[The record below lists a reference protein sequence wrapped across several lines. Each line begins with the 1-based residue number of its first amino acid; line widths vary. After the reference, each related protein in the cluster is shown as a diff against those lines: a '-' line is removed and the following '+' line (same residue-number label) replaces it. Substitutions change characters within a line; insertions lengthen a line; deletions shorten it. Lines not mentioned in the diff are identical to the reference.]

1 LIELGVRTDALKI
14 ARPRAFTLNFLDAI
28 VFEICVRERFVKK
41 NHSLTY
47 ALFVIVTASLAGGL
61 WGNRVQATSK
71 TSEDVSDLLKTYSQV
86 VSIAE
91 ENYADKVDSQKTIY
105 DSIRGM
111 LKTLDPHSNF
121 FDPKSFAQFREDQR
135 GNFYGLGI
143 TIAIRNTKPTVISPI
158 PGTPAYRLGIRSG
171 DVIAKIE
178 RVSTDGMAIQDV
190 VEKLRGP
197 KGTTVNI
204 SVQREGIAE
213 LLEFAIVRDEI
224 PHYSIPFTFFIRPK
238 IGYIRIDTFTETTE
252 KEIADSLKKL
262 GNDMEGLILDLR
274 GNPGGYLQAAIAV
287 ADKFLKSGQSVLVTK
302 GRLASANHQYPAP
315 RGTDS
320 SKFPMVVLIN
330 SGSASAS
337 EIVAGAIQDHDR
349 GLILGETSF
358 GKGLVQ
364 TVFPL
369 SQGAGV
375 SLTTAKWYTP
385 SGRLIQRD
393 YAHKS
398 FYDYY
403 YNKGKDTQPTEIKT
417 TDSGR
422 EVYGGGGI
430 TPDIKMEI
438 PKPNRF
444 QTLLLSKSTFFQF
457 VRGYNA
463 AHLTYDKEFRTEEP
477 LLSEFRTFL
486 ATKNIEF
493 EEADFAANLD
503 FIKRQIRYEYVLAHT
518 GQEEAQKVFLE
529 GDVQVSKALEVLPEA
544 RALFQNAK
552 RMAATKSGR

>member
-1 LIELGVRTDALKI
+1 MTIVI
-14 ARPRAFTLNFLDAI
+14 A
-28 VFEICVRERFVKK
+28 C
-41 NHSLTY
+41 
-47 ALFVIVTASLAGGL
+47 LAGGF

-71 TSEDVSDLLKTYSQV
+71 TGEDLNELLKVYSQV
-86 VSIAE
+86 VSLAE
-91 ENYADKVDSQKTIY
+91 ENYADPIDPQKTIY

-143 TIAIRNTKPTVISPI
+143 TIQIRNARPTVISPI

-171 DVIAKIE
+171 DIIAKIE
-178 RVSTDGMAIQDV
+178 KASTDGLAIQEV
-190 VEKLRGP
+190 VDKLRGP

-204 SVQREGIAE
+204 SIQREGIPE
-213 LLEFAIVRDEI
+213 LLEFSIVRDEI
-224 PHYSIPFTFFIRPK
+224 PHYSIPYTFYVRPK
-238 IGYIRIDTFTETTE
+238 IGYIRIDSFTETTE
-252 KEIADSLKKL
+252 KEITDSLKKL
-262 GNDMEGLILDLR
+262 GPDLEGLILDLR

-287 ADKFLKSGQSVLVTK
+287 ADKFLKHDQDVLVTK
-302 GRLASANHQYPAP
+302 GKLSSSNHRYPVP
-315 RGTDS
+315 RGSEAS
-320 SKFPMVVLIN
+320 SYPMVVLIN
-330 SGSASAS
+330 GGSASAS

-375 SLTTAKWYTP
+375 SLTTARWYTP

-393 YAHKS
+393 YAHLS

-403 YNKGKDTQPTEIKT
+403 YNKGKETPPTEIKL

-422 EVYGGGGI
+422 EVFGGGGI
-430 TPDIKMEI
+430 NPDIKVEI
-438 PKPNRF
+438 PKPNKF
-444 QTLLLSKSTFFQF
+444 QSQLLSRSSFFTFG
-457 VRGYNA
+457 RAYNA
-463 AHLTYDKEFRTEEP
+463 SHPDFDHNFEVAETILKDFRSF
-477 LLSEFRTFL
+477 LSTGEKKIT
-486 ATKNIEF
+486 F

-503 FIKRQIRYEYVLAHT
+503 FIKRQIKYEYFLAHA
-518 GQEEAQKVFLE
+518 GQDDAYKVYLE
-529 GDVQVSKALEVLPEA
+529 GDVQVLKALEVLPQA
-544 RALFQNAK
+544 KALFQNAK
-552 RMAATKSGR
+552 KAMASKGSVSK

>member
-1 LIELGVRTDALKI
+1 
-14 ARPRAFTLNFLDAI
+14 
-28 VFEICVRERFVKK
+28 
-41 NHSLTY
+41 
-47 ALFVIVTASLAGGL
+47 
-61 WGNRVQATSK
+61 
-71 TSEDVSDLLKTYSQV
+71 
-86 VSIAE
+86 
-91 ENYADKVDSQKTIY
+91 
-105 DSIRGM
+105 M

-143 TIAIRNTKPTVISPI
+143 TIAIRNAKPTVISPI

-171 DVIAKIE
+171 DVIARIE
-178 RVSTDGMAIQDV
+178 KVSTDGLLIQEV
-190 VEKLRGP
+190 VDKLRGP

-204 SVQREGIAE
+204 SIQREGIPE
-213 LLEFAIVRDEI
+213 LLEFSIVRDEI
-224 PHYSIPFTFFIRPK
+224 PHYSIPYTFFLRPK

-252 KEIADSLKKL
+252 KEITDSLKKL
-262 GNDMEGLILDLR
+262 GPDQEGLILDLR
-274 GNPGGYLQAAIAV
+274 SNPGGYLQAAIAV
-287 ADKFLKSGQSVLVTK
+287 ADKFLKTGQDVLVTK
-302 GRLASANHQYPAP
+302 GRLSSANHRYPAP
-315 RGTDS
+315 RGS
-320 SKFPMVVLIN
+320 EASGFPMVVLIN
-330 SGSASAS
+330 GGSASAS

-393 YAHKS
+393 YAHLS

-403 YNKGKDTQPTEIKT
+403 YNKGKETPPTEIKL

-430 TPDIKMEI
+430 NPDIKVEI
-438 PKPNRF
+438 PRPNKF
-444 QTLLLSKSTFFQF
+444 QSLLLGGSYFFTFGRSFNATHQNFDRNFEVTESILNDFRNFLISSKNK
-457 VRGYNA
+457 VN
-463 AHLTYDKEFRTEEP
+463 
-477 LLSEFRTFL
+477 
-486 ATKNIEF
+486 F

-503 FIKRQIRYEYVLAHT
+503 FIKRQIKYEYFLAHA
-518 GQEEAQKVFLE
+518 GQEEAQRVYLD
-529 GDVQVSKALEVLPEA
+529 GDIQVLKALEVLPQA
-544 RALFQNAK
+544 KALFQNAK
-552 RMAATKSGR
+552 KAVASKGNVSK

>member
-1 LIELGVRTDALKI
+1 
-14 ARPRAFTLNFLDAI
+14 
-28 VFEICVRERFVKK
+28 VKK
-41 NHSLTY
+41 YHPLTF
-47 ALFVIVTASLAGGL
+47 AIIIIAIASLAGGF

-71 TSEDVSDLLKTYSQV
+71 PSADVNELLKIYSQV

-91 ENYADKVDSQKTIY
+91 ENYADEIDGHKTIY

-143 TIAIRNTKPTVISPI
+143 TIAIRNAKPTVISPI

-171 DVIAKIE
+171 DIIAKIE
-178 RVSTDGMAIQDV
+178 KASTDGLAIQDV

-204 SVQREGIAE
+204 SIQREGIPE

-224 PHYSIPFTFFIRPK
+224 PHFSIPFTFFIRPK
-238 IGYIRIDTFTETTE
+238 VGYIRIDTFTETTE
-252 KEIADSLKKL
+252 KEISDSLKKL
-262 GNDMEGLILDLR
+262 GNDLDGLILDLR
-274 GNPGGYLQAAIAV
+274 GNPGGYLQAAIGV
-287 ADKFLKSGQSVLVTK
+287 ADKFLKNGQSVLVTK
-302 GRLASANHQYPAP
+302 GRLASANHSYPAP

-320 SKFPMVVLIN
+320 SNFPMVVLIN

-403 YNKGKDTQPTEIKT
+403 YNKGKETPPTEIKT
-417 TDSGR
+417 TDSCR

-430 TPDIKMEI
+430 NPDIKVEI
-438 PKPNRF
+438 PRPNRF
-444 QTLLLSKSTFFQF
+444 QSLLGSKASLFKFI
-457 VRGYNA
+457 RSYNVT
-463 AHLTYDKEFRTEEP
+463 HSGYDKNFGPSESVLNEFR
-477 LLSEFRTFL
+477 SFL
-486 ATKNIEF
+486 ANDKVEY
-493 EEADFAANLD
+493 EEADFSANLD
-503 FIKRQIRYEYVLAHT
+503 FIKRWLRYEYVLGHT
-518 GQEEAQKVFLE
+518 SQEEAQKVFLE
-529 GDVQVSKALEVLPEA
+529 GDIQVNKALEVLPQA

-552 RMAATKSGR
+552 KLASKNGR

>member
-1 LIELGVRTDALKI
+1 MKR
-14 ARPRAFTLNFLDAI
+14 
-28 VFEICVRERFVKK
+28 

-47 ALFVIVTASLAGGL
+47 ALIVIAIASLAGGF

-71 TSEDVSDLLKTYSQV
+71 VPEDFNELLRTYSQV
-86 VSIAE
+86 VNLAE
-91 ENYADKVDSQKTIY
+91 ENYADRIDAQKTIY

-111 LKTLDPHSNF
+111 LRTLDPHSNF

-135 GNFYGLGI
+135 GNFFGLGI
-143 TIAIRNTKPTVISPI
+143 TIAIRNAKPTVISPI

-171 DVIAKIE
+171 DIIARIE
-178 RVSTDGMAIQDV
+178 KVSTDGLSIQDV

-197 KGTTVNI
+197 RGTTVNI
-204 SVQREGIAE
+204 SIQREGIPE
-213 LLEFAIVRDEI
+213 LLEFSIVRDEI

-238 IGYIRIDTFTETTE
+238 VGYIRIDTFTETTE
-252 KEIADSLKKL
+252 KEITDSLKKL
-262 GNDMEGLILDLR
+262 GTDLEGLILDLR

-287 ADKFLKSGQSVLVTK
+287 ADRFLKNGQAVLVTK
-302 GRLASANHQYPAP
+302 GRLSSANHSYPAP
-315 RGTDS
+315 RGS
-320 SKFPMVVLIN
+320 ENSGYAMVVLIN

-393 YAHKS
+393 YEHKS

-403 YNKGKDTQPTEIKT
+403 YSKGKETQPTEIKL

-430 TPDIKMEI
+430 TPDIKVEI

-444 QTLLLSKSTFFQF
+444 QTLLFSKATFFRF
-457 VRGYNA
+457 VRSYNA
-463 AHLTYDKEFRTEEP
+463 THQGFDKDLDVGEPILNDFRGFLTSLKID
-477 LLSEFRTFL
+477 
-486 ATKNIEF
+486 F
-493 EEADFAANLD
+493 EEADFGANLD
-503 FIKRQIRYEYVLAHT
+503 FIKRQIRYEYVLSHS

-529 GDVQVSKALEVLPEA
+529 GDPQVAKALEALPQA
-544 RALFQNAK
+544 KALFQSAK
-552 RMAATKSGR
+552 KALASKR

>member
-1 LIELGVRTDALKI
+1 M
-14 ARPRAFTLNFLDAI
+14 
-28 VFEICVRERFVKK
+28 KK
-41 NHSLTY
+41 QHSLTY
-47 ALFVIVTASLAGGL
+47 AVLVVVVTSLAGGF

-71 TSEDVSDLLKTYSQV
+71 PTEDVIELLKTYSQV

-121 FDPKSFAQFREDQR
+121 FDPKSFSQFREDQR

-143 TIAIRNTKPTVISPI
+143 TIAIRNAKPTVISPI

-171 DVIAKIE
+171 DIIARIE
-178 RVSTDGMAIQDV
+178 KASTDGLAIQDV

-204 SVQREGIAE
+204 SVQREGIPE

-224 PHYSIPFTFFIRPK
+224 PHHSIPFTFFIRPK
-238 IGYIRIDTFTETTE
+238 VGYIKIDTFTETTE
-252 KEIADSLKKL
+252 KEISDSLKKL
-262 GNDMEGLILDLR
+262 GNDLEGMILDLR
-274 GNPGGYLQAAIAV
+274 QNPGGYLQAAIGV
-287 ADKFLKSGQSVLVTK
+287 ADKFLKGGESVLLTK

-320 SKFPMVVLIN
+320 STFPMVVLIN
-330 SGSASAS
+330 GGSASAS

-403 YNKGKDTQPTEIKT
+403 YNKGKDAPPTEVRK

-422 EVYGGGGI
+422 EVFGGGGI
-430 TPDIKMEI
+430 APDIKVEI
-438 PKPNRF
+438 PRPNRF
-444 QTLLLSKSTFFQF
+444 QTLLLSRSSFFTF
-457 VRGYNA
+457 VRGYNV
-463 AHLTYDKEFRTEEP
+463 AHSGYDQNFEVGEPILNEFRN
-477 LLSEFRTFL
+477 FL
-486 ATKNIEF
+486 VSGKNRLEF
-493 EEADFAANLD
+493 EEADFAPNVD
-503 FIKRQIRYEYVLAHT
+503 FIKRQIRYEYVLANT
-518 GQEEAQKVFLE
+518 NQEEAQKVFLE
-529 GDVQVSKALEVLPEA
+529 GDIQVSKALEVLPQA

-552 RMAATKSGR
+552 KMAARSGR

>member
-1 LIELGVRTDALKI
+1 M
-14 ARPRAFTLNFLDAI
+14 
-28 VFEICVRERFVKK
+28 KK
-41 NHSLTY
+41 NRSLTY
-47 ALFVIVTASLAGGL
+47 ALTVIVIASLAGGF

-71 TSEDVSDLLKTYSQV
+71 TSEDVNELLRTYSQV
-86 VSIAE
+86 VSLAE
-91 ENYADKVDSQKTIY
+91 ENYADQIDAQKTIY

-143 TIAIRNTKPTVISPI
+143 TIAIRNAKPTVISPI

-171 DVIAKIE
+171 DIIARIE
-178 RVSTDGMAIQDV
+178 KVSTDGLSIQDV

-204 SVQREGIAE
+204 SIQREGIPE
-213 LLEFAIVRDEI
+213 LLEFSIVRDEI
-224 PHYSIPFTFFIRPK
+224 PHYSIPFTFFIRPRV
-238 IGYIRIDTFTETTE
+238 GYIRIDTFTETTE
-252 KEIADSLKKL
+252 KEITESLKKL
-262 GNDMEGLILDLR
+262 GNDMEGLVLDLR

-287 ADKFLKSGQSVLVTK
+287 ADKFLKSGQEVLVTK
-302 GRLASANHQYPAP
+302 GRLASANHKYPAP
-315 RGTDS
+315 RGAENS
-320 SKFPMVVLIN
+320 NYAMVVLIN

-349 GLILGETSF
+349 GLIVGETSF

-393 YAHKS
+393 YQHKS

-403 YNKGKDTQPTEIKT
+403 YNKGKEQPPTEIKL

-430 TPDIKMEI
+430 NPDIKVEI

-444 QTLLLSKSTFFQF
+444 QTLLFSKASFFSF
-457 VRGYNA
+457 VRSYNA
-463 AHLTYDKEFRTEEP
+463 SHQGFDKSFEVGEPILNDFR
-477 LLSEFRTFL
+477 SFL
-486 ATKNIEF
+486 VNDKIEF

-503 FIKRQIRYEYVLAHT
+503 FIKRQIRYEYVLAHA

-529 GDVQVSKALEVLPEA
+529 GDPQVAKALEVLPQA
-544 RALFQNAK
+544 KALFQGASK
-552 RMAATKSGR
+552 KALASKGAANR

>member
-1 LIELGVRTDALKI
+1 
-14 ARPRAFTLNFLDAI
+14 
-28 VFEICVRERFVKK
+28 VKK
-41 NHSLTY
+41 NHSVTF
-47 ALFVIVTASLAGGL
+47 AITVIAIASLAGGL
-61 WGNRVQATSK
+61 WGNRVQATGK
-71 TSEDVSDLLKTYSQV
+71 ASEDLNELLRAYSEV
-86 VSIAE
+86 INLAE
-91 ENYADKVDSQKTIY
+91 ENYADQIDSQKTIY

-143 TIAIRNTKPTVISPI
+143 TIAIRNAKPTVISPI

-171 DVIAKIE
+171 DIIARIE
-178 RVSTDGMAIQDV
+178 KVSTDGLAIQDV

-204 SVQREGIAE
+204 SIQREGIAE
-213 LLEFAIVRDEI
+213 LLEFSIVRDEI

-238 IGYIRIDTFTETTE
+238 VGYIKIDTFTETTE
-252 KEIADSLKKL
+252 KEMTDSLKKL
-262 GNDMEGLILDLR
+262 GNDLEGLILDLR
-274 GNPGGYLQAAIAV
+274 RNPGGYLQAAIAV
-287 ADKFLKSGQSVLVTK
+287 ADKFLKNGQAVLVTK
-302 GRLASANHQYPAP
+302 GRLANANHKYVAP
-315 RGTDS
+315 RGTENS
-320 SKFPMVVLIN
+320 SYPMVVLID

-385 SGRLIQRD
+385 SMRLIQRD
-393 YAHKS
+393 YEHKS

-403 YNKGKDTQPTEIKT
+403 YSKGKEQPPTEIKLT
-417 TDSGR
+417 EGGR

-430 TPDIKMEI
+430 TPDIKVEI

-444 QTLLLSKSTFFQF
+444 QTLLLSKGTFFSF
-457 VRGYNA
+457 VRSYNA
-463 AHLTYDKEFRTEEP
+463 IHPNLEKGFDVGESILSDFR
-477 LLSEFRTFL
+477 SFL
-486 ATKNIEF
+486 GNGQIQF
-493 EEADFAANLD
+493 EEADFLANVD
-503 FIKRQIRYEYVLAHT
+503 FIKRQIRYEYVLARA

-529 GDVQVSKALEVLPEA
+529 GDPQVVKALESLPQA
-544 RALFQNAK
+544 KALFQNVKKALASK
-552 RMAATKSGR
+552 SAAGR

>member
-1 LIELGVRTDALKI
+1 
-14 ARPRAFTLNFLDAI
+14 
-28 VFEICVRERFVKK
+28 VKK
-41 NHSLTY
+41 QHSLTY
-47 ALFVIVTASLAGGL
+47 ALLVIAVASLAGGF

-71 TSEDVSDLLKTYSQV
+71 TGEDVNELLRTYSQV

-91 ENYADKVDSQKTIY
+91 ENYADKVDPQKTVY

-143 TIAIRNTKPTVISPI
+143 TIAIRNAKPTVISPI

-171 DVIAKIE
+171 DIIAKIE
-178 RVSTDGMAIQDV
+178 KASTDGLAIQDV

-238 IGYIRIDTFTETTE
+238 VGYIRIDTFTETTE
-252 KEIADSLKKL
+252 KEITDSLKKL
-262 GNDMEGLILDLR
+262 GSDLEGMILDLR
-274 GNPGGYLQAAIAV
+274 GNPGGYLQAAIGV
-287 ADKFLKSGQSVLVTK
+287 ADKFLKNGQSVLVTK
-302 GRLASANHQYPAP
+302 GRLASANHKYPAP

-320 SKFPMVVLIN
+320 SNFPMVVLIN

-349 GLILGETSF
+349 GLVLGETSF

-403 YNKGKDTQPTEIKT
+403 YNKGKETAPTEITKT
-417 TDSGR
+417 DGGR

-430 TPDIKMEI
+430 TPDIKIEI

-444 QTLLLSKSTFFQF
+444 QTLLLSKSTFFSF
-457 VRGYNA
+457 VRSYNA
-463 AHLTYDKEFRTEEP
+463 GHAGFDRSFEVNESILNDFRG
-477 LLSEFRTFL
+477 FL
-486 ATKNIEF
+486 VNSKNKIEF
-493 EEADFAANLD
+493 EEADFSANVD
-503 FIKRQIRYEYVLAHT
+503 FIKRQIRYEYILANT
-518 GQEEAQKVFLE
+518 NQEEAQRVFLE
-529 GDVQVSKALEVLPEA
+529 GDVQVAKALEVLPQA
-544 RALFQNAK
+544 GALFQNTKKIAK
-552 RMAATKSGR
+552 NNSTR

>member
-1 LIELGVRTDALKI
+1 M
-14 ARPRAFTLNFLDAI
+14 
-28 VFEICVRERFVKK
+28 KK
-41 NHSLTY
+41 NRSLTY
-47 ALFVIVTASLAGGL
+47 ALMTIAMACLAGGL
-61 WGNRVQATSK
+61 WGGRVQATSK
-71 TSEDVSDLLKTYSQV
+71 TSEDVSDLLKVYSQV
-86 VSIAE
+86 VSLAE
-91 ENYADKVDSQKTIY
+91 ENYADPVDPQKSIY
-105 DSIRGM
+105 ESIRGM

-143 TIAIRNTKPTVISPI
+143 TIAIRNAKPTVIAPI

-178 RVSTDGMAIQDV
+178 KASTDGLAIQEV
-190 VEKLRGP
+190 VDKLRGP

-204 SVQREGIAE
+204 SIQREGISE
-213 LLEFAIVRDEI
+213 LLEFSIIRDEI

-252 KEIADSLKKL
+252 KEISDSLKKL
-262 GNDMEGLILDLR
+262 GPNLEGLILDLR

-287 ADKFLKSGQSVLVTK
+287 ADKFLKNNQDVLVTK
-302 GRLASANHQYPAP
+302 GRLPSANHKYPAP
-315 RGTDS
+315 RGSEVAD
-320 SKFPMVVLIN
+320 FPMVVLIN
-330 SGSASAS
+330 AGSASAS

-393 YAHKS
+393 YAHLS

-403 YNKGKDTQPTEIKT
+403 YNKGKETPPTEIKL

-422 EVYGGGGI
+422 EVFGGGGI
-430 TPDIKMEI
+430 TPDIKIEI
-438 PKPNRF
+438 PKPNKF
-444 QTLLLSKSTFFQF
+444 QSQLLGGSYFFTFC
-457 VRGYNA
+457 RAYNA
-463 AHLTYDKEFRTEEP
+463 SHPDIDPHFEVTDSIVNDFR
-477 LLSEFRTFL
+477 SFL
-486 ATKNIEF
+486 GTGKNKLNF
-493 EEADFAANLD
+493 EEADFSANLD
-503 FIKRQIRYEYVLAHT
+503 FIKRQIKYEYFLAHA
-518 GQEEAQKVFLE
+518 GQEDAQKVYLE
-529 GDVQVSKALEVLPEA
+529 GDVQVLKALEVLPQA
-544 RALFQNAK
+544 KALFQNSKKAVASK
-552 RMAATKSGR
+552 GTADK

>member
-1 LIELGVRTDALKI
+1 M
-14 ARPRAFTLNFLDAI
+14 
-28 VFEICVRERFVKK
+28 KK
-41 NHSLTY
+41 NRSLTY
-47 ALFVIVTASLAGGL
+47 ALTTIAIACVAGGF

-71 TSEDVSDLLKTYSQV
+71 TGEDVADLLKTYSQV
-86 VSIAE
+86 VSLAE
-91 ENYADKVDSQKTIY
+91 ENYADPVDPQKSIY
-105 DSIRGM
+105 ESIRGM

-143 TIAIRNTKPTVISPI
+143 TIAIRNAKPTVISPI

-171 DVIAKIE
+171 DVISKIE
-178 RVSTDGMAIQDV
+178 KVSTDGLAIQEV
-190 VEKLRGP
+190 VDKLRGP

-204 SVQREGIAE
+204 TIQREGIPE
-213 LLEFAIVRDEI
+213 LLDFSIVRDEI
-224 PHYSIPFTFFIRPK
+224 PHYSIPYTFYIRPK
-238 IGYIRIDTFTETTE
+238 IGYIKIDTFTETTE
-252 KEIADSLKKL
+252 KEIAESLKKL
-262 GNDMEGLILDLR
+262 GPDLEGLILDLR

-287 ADKFLKSGQSVLVTK
+287 ADKFLKKEQDVLVTK
-302 GRLASANHQYPAP
+302 GRLSSANHKYPAP
-315 RGTDS
+315 RGSEGS
-320 SKFPMVVLIN
+320 SVPMVVLIN
-330 SGSASAS
+330 GGSASAS

-393 YAHKS
+393 YAHLS

-403 YNKGKDTQPTEIKT
+403 YNKGKETAPTEIKL

-422 EVYGGGGI
+422 EVFGGGGI
-430 TPDIKMEI
+430 NPDIKVEI
-438 PKPNRF
+438 PKPNKLQSRLQSGSYF
-444 QTLLLSKSTFFQF
+444 FTFG
-457 VRGYNA
+457 RAYNA
-463 AHLTYDKEFRTEEP
+463 SHPDFDHNFEVTDSILNDFRNF
-477 LLSEFRTFL
+477 LSTGK
-486 ATKNIEF
+486 TKLNF

-503 FIKRQIRYEYVLAHT
+503 FIKRQIKYEYFLAHA
-518 GQEEAQKVFLE
+518 GQEDAQKVYLE
-529 GDVQVSKALEVLPEA
+529 GDVQILKALEVLPQA
-544 RALFQNAK
+544 KALFQNAK
-552 RMAATKSGR
+552 KSVASKGSLSK

>member
-1 LIELGVRTDALKI
+1 M
-14 ARPRAFTLNFLDAI
+14 DAI
-28 VFEICVRERFVKK
+28 VSVVRIAQREIQLKK
-41 NHSLTY
+41 NRSLTY
-47 ALFVIVTASLAGGL
+47 ALTTIAIACVAGGF

-71 TSEDVSDLLKTYSQV
+71 TGEDVADLLKTYSQV
-86 VSIAE
+86 VSLAE
-91 ENYADKVDSQKTIY
+91 ENYADPVDPQKSIY
-105 DSIRGM
+105 ESIRGM

-143 TIAIRNTKPTVISPI
+143 TIAIRNAKPTVISPI

-171 DVIAKIE
+171 DVISKIE
-178 RVSTDGMAIQDV
+178 KVSTDGLAIQEV
-190 VEKLRGP
+190 VDKLRGP

-204 SVQREGIAE
+204 TIQREGIPE
-213 LLEFAIVRDEI
+213 LLDFSIVRDEI
-224 PHYSIPFTFFIRPK
+224 PHYSIPYTFYIRPK
-238 IGYIRIDTFTETTE
+238 IGYIKIDTFTETTE
-252 KEIADSLKKL
+252 KEIAESLKKL
-262 GNDMEGLILDLR
+262 GPDLEGLILDLR

-287 ADKFLKSGQSVLVTK
+287 ADKFLKKEQDVLVTK
-302 GRLASANHQYPAP
+302 GRLSSANHKYPAP
-315 RGTDS
+315 RGSEGS
-320 SKFPMVVLIN
+320 SVPMVVLIN
-330 SGSASAS
+330 GGSASAS

-393 YAHKS
+393 YAHLS

-403 YNKGKDTQPTEIKT
+403 YNKGKETAPTEIKL

-422 EVYGGGGI
+422 EVFGGGGI
-430 TPDIKMEI
+430 NPDIKVEI
-438 PKPNRF
+438 PKPNKLQSRLQSGSYF
-444 QTLLLSKSTFFQF
+444 FTFG
-457 VRGYNA
+457 RAYNA
-463 AHLTYDKEFRTEEP
+463 SHPDFDHNFEVTDSILNDFRNF
-477 LLSEFRTFL
+477 LSTGK
-486 ATKNIEF
+486 TKLNF

-503 FIKRQIRYEYVLAHT
+503 FIKRQIKYEYFLAHA
-518 GQEEAQKVFLE
+518 GQEDAQKVYLE
-529 GDVQVSKALEVLPEA
+529 GDVQILKALEVLPQA
-544 RALFQNAK
+544 KALFQNAK
-552 RMAATKSGR
+552 KSVASKGSLSK

>member
-1 LIELGVRTDALKI
+1 
-14 ARPRAFTLNFLDAI
+14 
-28 VFEICVRERFVKK
+28 VKK
-41 NHSLTY
+41 NQPLTY
-47 ALFVIVTASLAGGL
+47 ALMTIVIACLAGGF
-61 WGNRVQATSK
+61 WGSRVQATSK
-71 TSEDVSDLLKTYSQV
+71 TSEDVNDLLKVYSQV
-86 VSIAE
+86 VSLAE
-91 ENYADKVDSQKTIY
+91 ENYADPVDPQKSIY
-105 DSIRGM
+105 ESIRGM

-143 TIAIRNTKPTVISPI
+143 TIAIRNAKPTVISPI

-178 RVSTDGMAIQDV
+178 KVPTDGLAIQEV
-190 VEKLRGP
+190 VDKLRGP

-204 SVQREGIAE
+204 SIQREGIPE

-224 PHYSIPFTFFIRPK
+224 PHYSIPYTFYIRPK

-252 KEIADSLKKL
+252 KEITESLKKL
-262 GNDMEGLILDLR
+262 GPDLEGLILDLR

-287 ADKFLKSGQSVLVTK
+287 ADKFLKNGQDVLVTK
-302 GRLASANHQYPAP
+302 GRLSSANHSYPAP
-315 RGTDS
+315 RGS
-320 SKFPMVVLIN
+320 GAASFPMVVLIN
-330 SGSASAS
+330 GGSASAS

-393 YAHKS
+393 YAHLS

-403 YNKGKDTQPTEIKT
+403 YNKGKETAPTEIKL

-422 EVYGGGGI
+422 EVFGGGGI
-430 TPDIKMEI
+430 NPDIKVEI
-438 PKPNRF
+438 PKPNKF
-444 QTLLLSKSTFFQF
+444 QSQLQSGSYFFTFG
-457 VRGYNA
+457 RAYNA
-463 AHLTYDKEFRTEEP
+463 SHPDFDHNFEVTDSILDDFRNF
-477 LLSEFRTFL
+477 LSTG
-486 ATKNIEF
+486 KNKLNF

-503 FIKRQIRYEYVLAHT
+503 FIKRQIKYEYFLAHA
-518 GQEEAQKVFLE
+518 GQEDAQKVSLE
-529 GDVQVSKALEVLPEA
+529 GDVQILKALEVLPQA
-544 RALFQNAK
+544 KALFQNAK
-552 RMAATKSGR
+552 KTVASKGSISK

>member
-1 LIELGVRTDALKI
+1 MTFTRI
-14 ARPRAFTLNFLDAI
+14 RADAI
-28 VFEICVRERFVKK
+28 VSVAQNVRRENQLQMNR
-41 NHSLTY
+41 SLTY
-47 ALFVIVTASLAGGL
+47 ALTTIAIACLAGGF

-71 TSEDVSDLLKTYSQV
+71 PGEDVSDFLKVYAQV
-86 VSIAE
+86 VNLAE
-91 ENYADKVDSQKTIY
+91 ENYADPVDPQKSIY
-105 DSIRGM
+105 ESIRGM

-143 TIAIRNTKPTVISPI
+143 TIAIRNAKPTVISPI

-171 DVIAKIE
+171 DIIAKIE
-178 RVSTDGMAIQDV
+178 KVSTDGLAIQEV
-190 VEKLRGP
+190 VDKLRGP

-204 SVQREGIAE
+204 SIQREGIPE
-213 LLEFAIVRDEI
+213 LLDFSIVRDEI
-224 PHYSIPFTFFIRPK
+224 PHYSIPYTFFLRPK

-252 KEIADSLKKL
+252 KEITDSLKKL
-262 GNDMEGLILDLR
+262 GPDLEGLILDLR

-287 ADKFLKSGQSVLVTK
+287 ADKFLKKEQDVLVTK
-302 GRLASANHQYPAP
+302 GRLSSANHKYPAP
-315 RGTDS
+315 RGSDAAS
-320 SKFPMVVLIN
+320 FPMVVLIN
-330 SGSASAS
+330 GGSASAS

-393 YAHKS
+393 YAHLS

-403 YNKGKDTQPTEIKT
+403 YNKGKETAPTEIKL

-422 EVYGGGGI
+422 EVFGGGGI
-430 TPDIKMEI
+430 NPDIKVEI
-438 PKPNRF
+438 PKPNKF
-444 QTLLLSKSTFFQF
+444 QSQVQPYFFTFS
-457 VRGYNA
+457 RAYNA
-463 AHLTYDKEFRTEEP
+463 SHPDFDRNFEVTEDILNDFRN
-477 LLSEFRTFL
+477 FL
-486 ATKNIEF
+486 NTSKNKLNF
-493 EEADFAANLD
+493 EEADFVANLD
-503 FIKRQIRYEYVLAHT
+503 FIKRQIKYEYFLGHV
-518 GQEEAQKVFLE
+518 GQEEAQKVNLE
-529 GDVQVSKALEVLPEA
+529 GDVQILKALEVLPQA
-544 RALFQNAK
+544 KALFQNAK
-552 RMAATKSGR
+552 KTVASKGSVSK

>member
-1 LIELGVRTDALKI
+1 MNKHRPLTI
-14 ARPRAFTLNFLDAI
+14 AAI
-28 VFEICVRERFVKK
+28 II
-41 NHSLTY
+41 
-47 ALFVIVTASLAGGL
+47 AIASLAGGF

-71 TSEDVSDLLKTYSQV
+71 SASDVNELLKTYSQV

-91 ENYADKVDSQKTIY
+91 ENYADEVDSQKSIY
-105 DSIRGM
+105 ESIRGM
-111 LKTLDPHSNF
+111 LRTLDPHSNF

-143 TIAIRNTKPTVISPI
+143 TIAIRNAKPTVISPI
-158 PGTPAYRLGIRSG
+158 PGTPAYRLQIRSG
-171 DVIAKIE
+171 DVIARIE
-178 RVSTDGMAIQDV
+178 KVSTDGLSITEV

-204 SVQREGIAE
+204 SIQREGIAE

-238 IGYIRIDTFTETTE
+238 VGYIRIDTFTETTE
-252 KEIADSLKKL
+252 KEISESLKKL
-262 GNDMEGLILDLR
+262 GNDLEGLILDLR
-274 GNPGGYLQAAIAV
+274 GNPGGYLQAAIGV
-287 ADKFLKSGQSVLVTK
+287 ADKFLEGGQSVLVTK
-302 GRLASANHQYPAP
+302 GRLANANHSYPAP

-320 SKFPMVVLIN
+320 SNFPMVVLIN
-330 SGSASAS
+330 AGSASAS

-393 YAHKS
+393 YAHRS

-403 YNKGKDTQPTEIKT
+403 YNKGKDTTPTEIKT

-422 EVYGGGGI
+422 KVYGGGGI
-430 TPDIKMEI
+430 TPDIKVEM
-438 PKPNRF
+438 PKLNRF
-444 QTLLLSKSTFFQF
+444 QSLLSSKSSMFKFI
-457 VRGYNA
+457 RGYNA
-463 AHLTYDKEFRTEEP
+463 ANAGYDKNFGPSESVLNDFRA
-477 LLSEFRTFL
+477 FL
-486 ATKNIEF
+486 ANEKVEY
-493 EEADFAANLD
+493 EEADFAASLD
-503 FIKRQIRYEYVLAHT
+503 YIRRQLRYEYVLGHT
-518 GQEEAQKVFLE
+518 SQEEAQKVFLE
-529 GDVQVSKALEVLPEA
+529 GDPQLIKALEVLPQA
-544 RALFQNAK
+544 RALFQNVKKLASK
-552 RMAATKSGR
+552 NAP